1 MKKSLF
7 FSMVALSALVY
18 SCKKDDDKSNA
29 EKIQGKWNVMSVY
42 YNDYYSSSNHRDTST
57 YATGTYTIEFTNNG
71 KYIEKG
77 ATWSDTSGYKV
88 EGSNLIVDTYDTL
101 QIRTL
106 TGSDLQLYNKYYYNT
121 GSYYESTAN
130 LKK

>member
-7 FSMVALSALVY
+7 LSMVALSALVF

-29 EKIQGKWNVMSVY
+29 EKIQGKWNVLSVY
-42 YNDYYSSSNHRDTST
+42 DNNYYGGSNHRDTST

-71 KYIEKG
+71 KYVESG
-77 ATWSDTSGYKV
+77 PSWSDTSVYKV
-88 EGSNLIVDTYDTL
+88 EGSNVIVDTDTL

-106 TGSDLQLYNKYYYNT
+106 TSSDLQLYTKYYYST
-121 GSYYESTAN
+121 SSYYEATAN